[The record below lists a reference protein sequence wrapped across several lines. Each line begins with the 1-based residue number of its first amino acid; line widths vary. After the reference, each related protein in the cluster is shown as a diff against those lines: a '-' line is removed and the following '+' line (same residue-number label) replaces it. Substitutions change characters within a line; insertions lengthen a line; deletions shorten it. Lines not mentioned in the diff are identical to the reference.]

1 MTRNDPP
8 WEALR
13 TFGAVMREGGL
24 SGAARR
30 LGLSQPTVGRH
41 IDALEAALGAALFA
55 RSPRGL
61 TPTQAARDLA
71 PHVEAMS
78 LAAGAAQRAAT
89 SAASPDRGVVRLTAS
104 AIVGAEVLPPILAR
118 FSADH
123 PAITIELALSNRN
136 QDLAR
141 GEADLAVRMAR
152 PAQSGLVAR
161 RIGRTPI
168 GLYAHRDYLAR
179 FGAPLSLADLAQ
191 HCVIG
196 FDRDDSSARSVGAK
210 APFTREAFRFRCD
223 DELAQIAAL
232 RAGVGIGGCQ
242 EGVAR
247 RTPELVAVLPGAVRF
262 ALETWLVM
270 HEDLKAT
277 PRIRLLFDAL
287 AAGLADYLRGR
298 GLFQRS
304 SPVFSPLAS

>member
-13 TFGAVMREGGL
+13 TFGEAMRDGSL

-30 LGLSQPTVGRH
+30 LSLSQPTVGRH
-41 IDALEAALGAALFA
+41 IDALEAAFGVALFA

-61 TPTQAARDLA
+61 APTQAARDLA
-71 PHVEAMS
+71 PHVEAMA
-78 LAAGAAQRAAT
+78 LAAGAAQRAAA
-89 SAASPDRGVVRLTAS
+89 SAAAPDRGVVRLTAS
-104 AIVGAEVLPPILAR
+104 AVVGAEVLPPILAR

-123 PAITIELALSNRN
+123 PAIAIELALSNRN
-136 QDLAR
+136 QDLSL

-152 PAQSGLVAR
+152 PTQGALVAR
-161 RIGRTPI
+161 RVGRTPI

-179 FGAPLSLADLAQ
+179 FGTPQSLADLAQ

-196 FDRDDSSARSVGAK
+196 FDRDDSSARMVGAK

-247 RTPELVAVLPGAVRF
+247 KTPELVPVLPGAVRF
-262 ALETWLVM
+262 GLEMWLVM

-277 PRIRLLFDAL
+277 RRVRLLYDAL

-298 GLFQRS
+298 GLFQNS
-304 SPVFSPLAS
+304 SPAASPLAS

>member
-1 MTRNDPP
+1 MDVP
-8 WEALR
+8 WEHWRSFLAVARHGSLSAAARALR
-13 TFGAVMREGGL
+13 LT
-24 SGAARR
+24 
-30 LGLSQPTVGRH
+30 QPTLGRH
-41 IDALEAALGAALFA
+41 IEQLERIVGAALFT

-61 TPTQAARDLA
+61 LTTETALALVPMAETMESAA
-71 PHVEAMS
+71 EAMTRAAS
-78 LAAGAAQRAAT
+78 GAAGEIA
-89 SAASPDRGVVRLTAS
+89 GVVRITAS
-104 AIVGAEVLPPILAR
+104 EVVGAEVLPPILAR

-123 PAITIELALSNRN
+123 PAIAIELALSNRN

-152 PAQSGLVAR
+152 PTQGALVAR
-161 RIGRTPI
+161 RVGRTPI

-179 FGAPLSLADLAQ
+179 FGTPQSLADLAQ

-196 FDRDDSSARSVGAK
+196 FDRDDSSARMVGAK

-247 RTPELVAVLPGAVRF
+247 KTPELVPVLPGAVRF
-262 ALETWLVM
+262 GLEMWLVM

-277 PRIRLLFDAL
+277 RRVRLLYDAL

-298 GLFQRS
+298 GLFQNS
-304 SPVFSPLAS
+304 SPAASPLAS